1 MSDEKN
7 KDKTKEE
14 EIYSGDTGRNPAPG
28 KSSTPLSRYSN
39 LRGGIISALMLL
51 FMLAHDLIPPSNEL
65 LKYINELKELVIQI
79 AIAAGV
85 IIFCAK
91 KIFEDF

>member
-1 MSDEKN
+1 
-7 KDKTKEE
+7 
-14 EIYSGDTGRNPAPG
+14 
-28 KSSTPLSRYSN
+28 
-39 LRGGIISALMLL
+39 MLL